1 MLYNGV
7 RKYLLEGDSLS
18 KLEAGCG
25 GGGGLLLHRRQVPPA
40 RQLGIGGRPECT
52 SYKAHVGCFETHLQV
67 LELILPLCE
76 DWLLGKGFLV

>member
-18 KLEAGCG
+18 EVEAGCG
-25 GGGGLLLHRRQVPPA
+25 GGGGLLVLHRRQVPPA

-52 SYKAHVGCFETHLQV
+52 LYR
-67 LELILPLCE
+67 
-76 DWLLGKGFLV
+76 